1 MTAWYK
7 WKYFKEFGVHSKTL
21 LLHKQICVLVT
32 RMLKEKGRK
41 SRRDG
46 ERKVKM
52 VYRVSIH
59 HRDAFRRISLAG
71 NGMGSQWGVLALG
84 WILLPLL
91 WSCWSPVSL
100 NICWPISQTILAP
113 NLLEIVFCLREH
125 CGGSS
130 VVMSLKHFPSTS
142 GCECQWSLGRQ
153 TPSDRLMLSVSWWE
167 RSQQTLANDRRL
179 TSHAA
184 DGKEVEVTTA
194 EDAKRWDAKKE
205 VWRKGEV
212 LLAKKQCNKNKQMPA
227 GQYRWKINKSSF
239 AFKMTWE
246 WEQSRNHGSLFPLLN
261 EK

>member
-1 MTAWYK
+1 
-7 WKYFKEFGVHSKTL
+7 
-21 LLHKQICVLVT
+21 
-32 RMLKEKGRK
+32 
-41 SRRDG
+41 
-46 ERKVKM
+46 M
-52 VYRVSIH
+52 VYRVSIY

-71 NGMGSQWGVLALG
+71 NGLGSQWGVLVLG

-130 VVMSLKHFPSTS
+130 VVMSLKHYFRVWMSMKS
-142 GCECQWSLGRQ
+142 GKADA
-153 TPSDRLMLSVSWWE
+153 SDRLMLSVSWWE

-205 VWRKGEV
+205 EWRKGEV
-212 LLAKKQCNKNKQMPA
+212 LLAKKECNKNKPMPA

-261 EK
+261 KK

>member
-1 MTAWYK
+1 ME
-7 WKYFKEFGVHSKTL
+7 KEL
-21 LLHKQICVLVT
+21 E
-32 RMLKEKGRK
+32 RWEKENT
-41 SRRDG
+41 DG

-52 VYRVSIH
+52 VYRVSIY

-71 NGMGSQWGVLALG
+71 NGLGSQWGVLVLG

-130 VVMSLKHFPSTS
+130 VVMSLKHYFRVWMSMKS
-142 GCECQWSLGRQ
+142 GKADA
-153 TPSDRLMLSVSWWE
+153 SDRLMLSVSWWE

-205 VWRKGEV
+205 EWRKGEV
-212 LLAKKQCNKNKQMPA
+212 LLAKKECNKNKPMPA

-261 EK
+261 KK